1 MKTWSTHKHSYQQN
15 KMTKR
20 KSVTQIRNEAKL
32 RKPVITFEGGR
43 PEEDADSNDGR
54 NIPNPDALGVSNMS
68 PVNEDNLDANDNM
81 DSPGTSLYLNDF
93 QSDRVNEDNKDDD
106 ESDNHC
112 DSNEESPLS
121 CGRPQSSFLDN
132 RCNEAVENA
141 VKHSIKMA
149 KEDNEDDNSDGGY
162 EGPADIHDDETVE
175 NIEMTKEDNHND
187 DSSDDGQGGDSYE
200 DSMENVEMAI
210 LTDTSSFDVDKA
222 LVIRLLAVLIP
233 LKVFLSTRLG
243 GGYSAIK
250 QGNCALRL
258 CNLLVWTALNSSQ
271 NKILDEST
279 LLPWMEEVLR
289 TEYTAIDSHCQYL
302 EDTKLYAASTIRNY
316 LYDYG

>member
-1 MKTWSTHKHSYQQN
+1 MK
-15 KMTKR
+15 KR
-20 KSVTQIRNEAKL
+20 KSIAQIRNDAKL
-32 RKPVITFEGGR
+32 RKDVITFEGGR
-43 PEEDADSNDGR
+43 PEEDADTNDGR
-54 NIPNPDALGVSNMS
+54 NSPNPDSLGVSNTS

-81 DSPGTSLYLNDF
+81 DSPGTSLYFNDL
-93 QSDRVNEDNKDDD
+93 QSDGVKEDNEDDD
-106 ESDNHC
+106 EGDNHY
-112 DSNEESPLS
+112 DSNEERPLS
-121 CGRPQSSFLDN
+121 HGRPHPSFLDD

-141 VKHSIKMA
+141 VKHYIKMA
-149 KEDNEDDNSDGGY
+149 KEDNDNEDENSDGGH
-162 EGPADIHDDETVE
+162 EGPADIHDDESYE
-175 NIEMTKEDNHND
+175 NIEMTKEDNDND
-187 DSSDDGQGGDSYE
+187 NSSDDGQGGDSYD

-210 LTDTSSFDVDKA
+210 LTDTSSIDVDKA
-222 LVIRLLAVLIP
+222 LVIRLIAMLIP

-243 GGYSAIK
+243 GGYSVIK

-271 NKILDEST
+271 KKILDEST

>member
-1 MKTWSTHKHSYQQN
+1 
-15 KMTKR
+15 MTKR

-32 RKPVITFEGGR
+32 RKDIITFEGGR

-54 NIPNPDALGVSNMS
+54 NSPNPDSLDMSNTS
-68 PVNEDNLDANDNM
+68 PVNEDNLDANDKM

-93 QSDRVNEDNKDDD
+93 QSDRVKEDNEDDD
-106 ESDNHC
+106 EGDNQC
-112 DSNEESPLS
+112 DGNEESPLS
-121 CGRPQSSFLDN
+121 LYPLDD
-132 RCNEAVENA
+132 RHNEAVENA

-149 KEDNEDDNSDGGY
+149 KEDNEDDNSDEGY
-162 EGPADIHDDETVE
+162 KGPADIHYESFE
-175 NIEMTKEDNHND
+175 NIDMTKEDNDND
-187 DSSDDGQGGDSYE
+187 DSSDDGQGGDSYD

-210 LTDTSSFDVDKA
+210 LTDTSSIDVDKA

-271 NKILDEST
+271 NKILDESS
-279 LLPWMEEVLR
+279 LLPWMEQVLR

>member
-1 MKTWSTHKHSYQQN
+1 
-15 KMTKR
+15 MTKR

-32 RKPVITFEGGR
+32 RKDIITFEGGR

-54 NIPNPDALGVSNMS
+54 NSPNPDSLDMSNTS
-68 PVNEDNLDANDNM
+68 PVNKDNLDANDNM
-81 DSPGTSLYLNDF
+81 DSPGTSPYINDF
-93 QSDRVNEDNKDDD
+93 QSDRVKEDNEDDD
-106 ESDNHC
+106 EGDNQC
-112 DSNEESPLS
+112 DGNEDSPLS
-121 CGRPQSSFLDN
+121 LYPLDD
-132 RCNEAVENA
+132 RYNEAVENTA
-141 VKHSIKMA
+141 QHSIKMA
-149 KEDNEDDNSDGGY
+149 KEDNEDDNSDEGY
-162 EGPADIHDDETVE
+162 EGPADIHYESFE
-175 NIEMTKEDNHND
+175 NIDMTKEDNDND
-187 DSSDDGQGGDSYE
+187 DSSDDGQGGDSYD

-210 LTDTSSFDVDKA
+210 LTDTSSIDVDKA
-222 LVIRLLAVLIP
+222 LVIRLLAVLMP

-271 NKILDEST
+271 NKILDESS
-279 LLPWMEEVLR
+279 LLPWMEQVLR